1 MVALAVGVDT
11 CAMLLNVDEPTLR
24 ASLERGEIRG
34 MRLGEDWR
42 VSLFEIARLLGTT
55 VQELLEYVEDFG
67 LAQAIQEVEGD
78 ETYAPTEGRPL
89 YEGYLQGTR
98 E

>member
-1 MVALAVGVDT
+1 
-11 CAMLLNVDEPTLR
+11 MLLNVDEPALR
-24 ASLERGEIRG
+24 TSLERGEIRG
-34 MRLGEDWR
+34 MRIGENWR

-67 LAQAIQEVEGD
+67 LAQAIQEVEED
-78 ETYAPTEGRPL
+78 ETYAPAEGRPL

>member
-1 MVALAVGVDT
+1 MVALAVPVDT
-11 CAMLLNVDEPTLR
+11 CAALLNVDEAALR
-24 ASLERGEIRG
+24 TSLDRGEIRG
-34 MRLGEDWR
+34 VRVGEEWR

-78 ETYAPTEGRPL
+78 ETYVPAEGRRL
-89 YEGYLQGTR
+89 YEGYVRGTS